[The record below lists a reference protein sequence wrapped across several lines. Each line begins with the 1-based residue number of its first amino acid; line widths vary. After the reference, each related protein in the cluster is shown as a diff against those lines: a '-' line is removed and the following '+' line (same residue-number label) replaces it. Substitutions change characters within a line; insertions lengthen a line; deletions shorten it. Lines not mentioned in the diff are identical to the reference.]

1 MNIFF
6 CPKNYES
13 IKNDWIY
20 HNTLLTDEHG
30 RVFKPP
36 GYNANG
42 YPDYY
47 PTKFVDLPV
56 RVPIGDLRG
65 AFRSLIPKLNTAY
78 HNITFSDQDEDNF
91 KLTKLNDEKMYNING
106 FFKDIY
112 ACILAKSD
120 PQINIWQNKWALEME
135 NGQDINWEQ
144 VWISVHNKMLNYKMQ
159 SSIWEMIHRNYICGY
174 ILKQMNR
181 SDGLCK
187 LCNNLEQNRTHV
199 FMSCEVIDRLYQH
212 FSYILSQLG
221 PTNLSDKER
230 AFGIYEQDDIKSK
243 LRNYITYAIRHIVF
257 RSRNMECPTNGAIF
271 NILANKIKAYIKQ
284 DVKERYYFYKYKNK
298 LEYFKET
305 YLLDGVI
312 GKIENNELSFAL

>member
-1 MNIFF
+1 
-6 CPKNYES
+6 
-13 IKNDWIY
+13 
-20 HNTLLTDEHG
+20 
-30 RVFKPP
+30 
-36 GYNANG
+36 
-42 YPDYY
+42 
-47 PTKFVDLPV
+47 
-56 RVPIGDLRG
+56 
-65 AFRSLIPKLNTAY
+65 
-78 HNITFSDQDEDNF
+78 
-91 KLTKLNDEKMYNING
+91 MYNING

-112 ACILAKSD
+112 VCILAKADS
-120 PQINIWQNKWALEME
+120 QINIWENKWALEME